1 MTFFKEQTLKEKQSI
16 IYEQLQI
23 LAGFTNN
30 LCKGLNIAN
39 EPILNRE
46 ILDLKKDNYTEDDFA
61 EAIIVLINSI
71 QNSVCDYSTGISD
84 LLDKMGNQESRAYF
98 GETRFWENDM
108 VVFWEDYYFR
118 AKDLNLNLFGFFFA
132 M

>member
-1 MTFFKEQTLKEKQSI
+1 MNEDINEYMTFFKEQTLKEKQSI

-84 LLDKMGNQESRAYF
+84 LLDKMGN
-98 GETRFWENDM
+98 
-108 VVFWEDYYFR
+108 
-118 AKDLNLNLFGFFFA
+118 
-132 M
+132 